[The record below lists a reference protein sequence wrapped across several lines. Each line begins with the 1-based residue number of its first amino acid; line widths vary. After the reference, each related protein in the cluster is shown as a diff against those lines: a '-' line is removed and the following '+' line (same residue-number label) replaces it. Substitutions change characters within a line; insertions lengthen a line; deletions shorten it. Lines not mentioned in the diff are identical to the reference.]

1 MRIEAIY
8 TRQSVD
14 RADSISVESQA
25 EFCRR
30 ELTGT
35 DCRIY
40 TDRGYSGK
48 NTDRPAFRRLMRDV
62 ADGQIGR
69 VIVYRLDR
77 ISRSVLDFANV
88 IDVFQRHAVSF
99 TSTME
104 KFDTDSPIGKAML
117 MIVMIFAQLERETI
131 QQRVADAYASRS
143 RRGFYMGGRVPY
155 GFALEAVTIDGVRT
169 RRYAPVEEECAAL
182 RQIFALYAQ
191 PDCSLGDVAA
201 SLRAQGITNRR
212 GACFSRS
219 RIRDLIVNPIYV
231 RADDAVCRF
240 FRAQGAEVVN
250 PAADFIGVNGAY
262 LYTGGTE
269 NGGAGPL
276 RGRTLVLAPH
286 EGIVEADI
294 WLRCRAKCLRSQRAA
309 KPVEARRTWLAG
321 KLKCGYC
328 GRALTVKC
336 GKRKRGADVRYFL
349 CSGKNT
355 AGSGCAFRSLHAD
368 AVEALVLDALR
379 DKLAGLPV
387 LRPWRPPAPDGA
399 ACRLQAQLD
408 AADCEIAALMRQ
420 LAGAGEALA
429 AYIDRRISALEEEK
443 AALCRRISARAQPS
457 VDAPPLT
464 DYLRDWDRLP
474 TAARAAAADCLIETI
489 RATETELRIVWRV

>member
-1 MRIEAIY
+1 M
-8 TRQSVD
+8 
-14 RADSISVESQA
+14 
-25 EFCRR
+25 
-30 ELTGT
+30 
-35 DCRIY
+35 
-40 TDRGYSGK
+40 
-48 NTDRPAFRRLMRDV
+48 
-62 ADGQIGR
+62 
-69 VIVYRLDR
+69 
-77 ISRSVLDFANV
+77 
-88 IDVFQRHAVSF
+88 
-99 TSTME
+99 
-104 KFDTDSPIGKAML
+104 
-117 MIVMIFAQLERETI
+117 
-131 QQRVADAYASRS
+131 
-143 RRGFYMGGRVPY
+143 
-155 GFALEAVTIDGVRT
+155 
-169 RRYAPVEEECAAL
+169 L

-219 RIRDLIVNPIYV
+219 RLRDLIINPIYV

-276 RGRTLVLAPH
+276 SGRTLVLAPH

-387 LRPWRPPAPDGA
+387 LRPRQPPAPDGA

-429 AYIDRRISALEEEK
+429 SYIDRRVSALEEEK
-443 AALCRRISARAQPS
+443 AALCRRNQRAG
-457 VDAPPLT
+457 
-464 DYLRDWDRLP
+464 
-474 TAARAAAADCLIETI
+474 AAVRGRAAAHRLSQGLGPAPHRRPGRGSGLPDRDHPRDRD
-489 RATETELRIVWRV
+489 RAAHRLARLSGRALPLSALAMRCALYRIIWTPRITMPSTRRSTSAPPEARRTAHMPRPEPARPAASGEKKPGTRA